1 MAVVCRYFIW
11 ALSLLFGPCR
21 LSEFTLAGPQQLLR
35 DPACIALCYRAK
47 NIKNEPK
54 INKDP
59 KDALLREYQEEIQK
73 LKAMLM
79 GQMAVP
85 ADFATGV
92 IFQMV

>member
-21 LSEFTLAGPQQLLR
+21 LQGLNNYYETLRTLR
-35 DPACIALCYRAK
+35 YANRAK

-73 LKAMLM
+73 LKAMFL

>member
-21 LSEFTLAGPQQLLR
+21 LSQGLSNYYETLRTLR
-35 DPACIALCYRAK
+35 YANRAK
-47 NIKNEPK
+47 NVKNEPK

-59 KDALLREYQEEIQK
+59 KDELLREYQGEIQK